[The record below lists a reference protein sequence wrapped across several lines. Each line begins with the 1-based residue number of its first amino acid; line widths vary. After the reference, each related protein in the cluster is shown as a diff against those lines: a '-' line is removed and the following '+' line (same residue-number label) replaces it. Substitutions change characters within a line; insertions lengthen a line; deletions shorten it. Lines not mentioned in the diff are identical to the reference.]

1 MLAIVST
8 GHKASCCC
16 VHMLQPGDVLQAD
29 PHAALQVAKS
39 DADVERALQAW
50 TCYGSGTKPADV
62 WQKSGPLQSMFS
74 RSQAPRA
81 PVGKAPAGPQE
92 AASSTQEL
100 LHGSSPAT
108 AGTSC
113 AGDSLGAEHGSQS
126 STHPEAHE
134 TSQQLPA
141 AGPSMSPTAEGAG
154 HLPGQGHCA
163 DAKAEGAGQAPAAK
177 AKAPQS
183 SNAFTKMMQAVK
195 QSPPPPARAVSSTKA
210 AARDDW
216 ANRFK
221 LLAASPERSAPSHDA
236 GQQKEGWAAL
246 EGMLVREANVGSVD
260 MVITVA

>member
-1 MLAIVST
+1 MLAIVCTS
-8 GHKASCCC
+8 HKASCCC
-16 VHMLQPGDVLQAD
+16 VHVLQPVNVLQAD

-50 TCYGSGTKPADV
+50 TCYSSGTKPADV

-81 PVGKAPAGPQE
+81 PVGKAPASPEQ
-92 AASSTQEL
+92 AAGSTRKL
-100 LHGSSPAT
+100 LPGSSPAT
-108 AGTSC
+108 AGPNC

-126 STHPEAHE
+126 STYPEAHE

-141 AGPSMSPTAEGAG
+141 AGPSTSPVAEGAG
-154 HLPGQGHCA
+154 HLPGQGPCA

-195 QSPPPPARAVSSTKA
+195 QSPPPPAKAVSGTKA
-210 AARDDW
+210 AARGDW

-221 LLAASPERSAPSHDA
+221 LLAATPERSAPSHGA
-236 GQQKEGWAAL
+236 GQQKQGWAAL
-246 EGMLVREANVGSVD
+246 EGMVVLEANVASVD
-260 MVITVA
+260 MIITVA